1 MIVLH
6 SENEIELIA
15 ESARIVG
22 LILNELEKII
32 KPGMTT
38 EDIDKKIE
46 EMIYSY
52 GGKPAFKGYRGYPAS
67 SCISIDEVVV
77 HGIPGNQVIKEG
89 QIVTIDIGVEKGEY
103 FGDSCKT
110 FKIGDVDSLK
120 EKLVE
125 VTEKAMY
132 IGIEKCLAG
141 GRLHDASHAIQK
153 YVESNGFSVVRD
165 MVGHGIGKQLH
176 MDPPVPHY
184 GKAGTGPE
192 LKNGM
197 VFCVEP
203 MVNAGTYE
211 IEILE
216 DKWTAVTIDK
226 KPSAQF
232 EHTIAIINN
241 KPRILSE
248 V

>member
-15 ESARIVG
+15 ESAKIVG
-22 LILNELEKII
+22 LILNELGKII
-32 KPGMTT
+32 EPGMTT
-38 EDIDKKIE
+38 DDVDKKIE
-46 EMIYSY
+46 EMIHLY
-52 GGKPAFKGYRGYPAS
+52 GGRPAFKGYRGFPAS

-77 HGIPGNQVIKEG
+77 HGIPGDQVIEEG
-89 QIVTIDIGVEKGEY
+89 QIVTVDIGVEKRGY
-103 FGDSCKT
+103 FGDSCRT
-110 FKIGDVDSLK
+110 FKIGEVDSLK
-120 EKLVE
+120 RKLVE
-125 VTEKAMY
+125 VTEKALY
-132 IGIEKCLAG
+132 IGIEKCAAG
-141 GRLHDASHAIQK
+141 ARLHDASHAIQN

-197 VFCVEP
+197 VFCIEP

-216 DKWTAVTIDK
+216 DKWTAITVDR

-232 EHTIAIINN
+232 EHTIAIVNN